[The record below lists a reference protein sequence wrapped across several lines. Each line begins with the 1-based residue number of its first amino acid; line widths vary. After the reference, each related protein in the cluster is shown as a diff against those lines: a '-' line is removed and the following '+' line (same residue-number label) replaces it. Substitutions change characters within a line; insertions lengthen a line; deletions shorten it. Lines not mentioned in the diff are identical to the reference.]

1 MADGKAKRTSSMK
14 PKTGVIDLEATE
26 IERGPIEAKA
36 GGASAMEGAESDT
49 VPDGS
54 LESDDP
60 LAQEPPPQADD
71 PNLFEAEPRSQLGA
85 LIAAGVA
92 GAAIALSLFVLLLAS
107 GFIPI
112 GGVGTGDP
120 ALGSRV
126 AELETQLRKVAE
138 TPPPVPQP
146 AVDDSAL
153 RAEVETLTQQVE
165 TLNQQVEQLR
175 ANPPAPSPADPELQA
190 RVSELATRV
199 DTLANTTEDRA
210 GAAAFDQL
218 AARVDE
224 LSSQA
229 NAARAPD
236 PAVQQAVAGAKSAA
250 ALAAVASLEGAV
262 ARGVPYAAALGAVRS
277 QIPDAPFAA
286 LDAGAER
293 GLPPTG
299 LLAERFIAKLEKAP
313 TPASSATGF
322 VDRLAEGAR
331 GLVRVRPVDGPVPDI
346 SASDPWSAR
355 NAVAIRLGQGDY
367 SAALADWDKLDTVAK
382 DATKAEAEALKA
394 RLDADTAL
402 DDLRAAAL
410 GINAGTAP

>member
-1 MADGKAKRTSSMK
+1 MADGKSKRTSSMK
-14 PKTGVIDLEATE
+14 PKPGVIDLEATE

-36 GGASAMEGAESDT
+36 GSIEGGEQADA
-49 VPDGS
+49 VPDEQP
-54 LESDDP
+54 LDAADDP

-92 GAAIALSLFVLLLAS
+92 GAAIALSLFVILLAS

-112 GGVGTGDP
+112 GGGIGIGDP

-126 AELETQLRKVAE
+126 ADLETQLRKVTE
-138 TPPPVPQP
+138 TPPPAPQP
-146 AVDDSAL
+146 PPDDSAIRDEIESL
-153 RAEVETLTQQVE
+153 SQQVA
-165 TLNQQVEQLR
+165 QLR
-175 ANPPAPSPADPELQA
+175 ASPPLAPAASDPELQA
-190 RVSELATRV
+190 RVTELAARV
-199 DTLANTTEDRA
+199 DTLAKTTEDRA

-224 LSSQA
+224 LSAQTT
-229 NAARAPD
+229 AARAPD

-262 ARGVPYAAALGAVRS
+262 ARGVPYAAALGAVRR
-277 QIPDAPFAA
+277 QMPDAPFAA

-293 GLPPTG
+293 GLPPTA
-299 LLAERFIAKLEKAP
+299 LLAERLIAKLEKAP

-331 GLVRVRPVDGPVPDI
+331 GLVRVRPVDGSVPDI
-346 SASDPWSAR
+346 SANDPWSAR
-355 NAVAIRLGQGDY
+355 NAVSIRLGQGDY
-367 SAALADWDKLDTVAK
+367 AGALTDWDKLDTVAK
-382 DATKAEAEALKA
+382 EATKGEAEALKA
-394 RLDADTAL
+394 RLDADAAL
-402 DDLRAAAL
+402 DTLRAAAL

>member
-1 MADGKAKRTSSMK
+1 MADGKSKRTGSMK
-14 PKTGVIDLEATE
+14 PKSGVIDLEATE
-26 IERGPIEAKA
+26 IERGPIEAEAAEIKA
-36 GGASAMEGAESDT
+36 AETGAVGGA
-49 VPDGS
+49 VPPDAAPDEP
-54 LESDDP
+54 LDAADDP

-112 GGVGTGDP
+112 GGGTGDP

-126 AELETQLRKVAE
+126 AELETQLRKVTE
-138 TPPPVPQP
+138 TPPALPP

-153 RAEVETLTQQVE
+153 RAEVETLA
-165 TLNQQVEQLR
+165 QQVEQLR
-175 ANPPAPSPADPELQA
+175 ANPPAPAAADPELQA
-190 RVSELATRV
+190 RITELAARFDTLAKATEDRVDAAALDQLATRV
-199 DTLANTTEDRA
+199 N
-210 GAAAFDQL
+210 
-218 AARVDE
+218 E
-224 LSSQA
+224 LSAQS

-250 ALAAVASLEGAV
+250 ALAAIASLEGAV
-262 ARGVPYAAALGAVRS
+262 ARGVPYAAALGAVRR
-277 QIPDAPFAA
+277 QMPDTSVAA

-293 GLPPTG
+293 GLPPTAI
-299 LLAERFIAKLEKAP
+299 LAERLIARLEKAP

-331 GLVRVRPVDGPVPDI
+331 GLVRVRPVDGSVPEI

-367 SAALADWDKLDTVAK
+367 SAALDDWDKLDTVAK
-382 DATKAEAEALKA
+382 DATKSEADALKA
-394 RLDADTAL
+394 RLDADAAL